1 LSFIVMADS
10 ILERLLIASALT
22 AAMSDVAASAGSAY
36 SFPLPLF
43 ALLCLWSANPRGL
56 LLYGGLNVISIIFDV
71 AYLGAQ
77 GSGAYAGGRPSA
89 AVGASFLLRRPR
101 RVGPRALAR
110 RAGPPSRTPLPL
122 SLLSQPSS

>member
-1 LSFIVMADS
+1 MADS

-89 AVGASFLLRRPR
+89 AVGASFLLRRASSR
-101 RVGPRALAR
+101 RTPRARGAPAHPPAR
-110 RAGPPSRTPLPL
+110 PSL
-122 SLLSQPSS
+122 SLFPQPSS